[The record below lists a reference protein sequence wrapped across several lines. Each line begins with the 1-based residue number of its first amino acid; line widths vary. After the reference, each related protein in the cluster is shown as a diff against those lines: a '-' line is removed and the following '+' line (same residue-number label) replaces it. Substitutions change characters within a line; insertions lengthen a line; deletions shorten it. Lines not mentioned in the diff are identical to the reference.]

1 MQTPLL
7 AFALLAVA
15 VLAGCAGQSR
25 EARCQASGH
34 AAGSAA
40 FQSCVDALARQD
52 RIKRNRLRKFGQ
64 ASGG

>member
-1 MQTPLL
+1 MPKPVIPLVVL
-7 AFALLAVA
+7 LTALLAA
-15 VLAGCAGQSR
+15 CAGQTR

-34 AAGSAA
+34 AVGSAG
-40 FQSCVDALARQD
+40 FTSCVEAQARQD